1 MEIPHTEL
9 KKSTLRN
16 LIEEYVSREGTDY
29 GQQSY
34 SLKEKVSHVVRQ
46 LENGGAYIN
55 YDAESD
61 SCNIVLRK
69 Q

>member
-9 KKSTLRN
+9 FKTTLRN

-29 GQQSY
+29 GQQSFT
-34 SLKEKVSHVVRQ
+34 LKEKVSHVFRQ
-46 LENGGAYIN
+46 LENGQAYIN
-55 YDAESD
+55 FDAESG